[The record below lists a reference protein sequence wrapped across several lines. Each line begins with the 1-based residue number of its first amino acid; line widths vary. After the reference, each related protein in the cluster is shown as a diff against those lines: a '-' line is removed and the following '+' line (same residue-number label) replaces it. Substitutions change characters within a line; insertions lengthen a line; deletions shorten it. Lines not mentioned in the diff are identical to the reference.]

1 MHRNNCTGLIV
12 KGVGVM
18 GTVLLKRLRR
28 LCNLAVLAPFALSA
42 CSGMAFVEPAPIK
55 LDLYDPLKAENVAA
69 ENDSEKQTAGAPSAT
84 AEDAKPKNK
93 LIYYRGRAGALQHL
107 GDDNEDR
114 LQGRMLQLNFVNAPA
129 GDAARTILRDALG
142 EALSIAD
149 GASGVIT
156 LTAPE
161 PVSAR
166 DALDAMEMALAESN
180 LALIDTGAGFLLTT
194 LDDAAQTPQAPRPR
208 SAVGFS
214 TTIVPVRYGV
224 PSEIVRLIEP
234 FLTTR
239 VTLNA
244 DDREGAITV
253 RGPKVDSDEAL
264 DAIETFDAP
273 YLTDRVFGL
282 FKLEFAEA
290 DTVRTEVE
298 NLLRASGAPTGGATT
313 IIALP
318 RLNLLFVST
327 RTSDAF
333 AEARGWIERFD
344 QPSGGD
350 KRRLRY
356 YRVQYTP
363 ADALSAQLNAAFG
376 GGGGGPAN
384 FSTGGADLP
393 GVQDNGQSQQQRQPS
408 FAPPALGGDRA
419 SITPDTLN
427 NALLIRATDQ
437 EYAEILDL
445 IDKMDR
451 QAAQVLI
458 EATIAEV
465 TLTDDL
471 SFGVRWFFENAEST
485 LDFSD
490 TGSLGPVFPG
500 LNYSFIDGN
509 VGAALNTLASVTD
522 VTVLSAPSIMVLNN
536 QSASLQVGDEVPI
549 VTQQSSSVEGGNAPI
564 VSNLQLRETGVILE
578 VKPRINASDVVV
590 LEVTQEVSDV
600 TQTTT
605 SGIDSPTI
613 QQRRFTSTVAVS
625 DKGTAVLGG
634 LIRETYS
641 DNNSGV
647 PVLKDIPLLGYA
659 FKSRDITKRRTELL
673 VFLTPHIIRNESD
686 AATAFK
692 RLRREMRYLYDDEA
706 ADNDEPAPTN

>member
-1 MHRNNCTGLIV
+1 
-12 KGVGVM
+12 M
-18 GTVLLKRLRR
+18 GNKVLS
-28 LCNLAVLAPFALSA
+28 LAPALRCGAFVVTFTLASA
-42 CSGMAFVEPAPIK
+42 CTTAPLVEPEPIA
-55 LDLYDPLKAENVAA
+55 LDLYDPLTAEAKVISAN
-69 ENDSEKQTAGAPSAT
+69 EGFTAGPNPTSAD
-84 AEDAKPKNK
+84 AEGAKKPNK
-93 LIYYRGRAGALQHL
+93 LIYYRGRAGALAQL
-107 GDDNEDR
+107 SADNEDR
-114 LQGRMLQLNFVNAPA
+114 LHGRMLQLNFVNAPA

-142 EALSIAD
+142 ETLSIAD
-149 GASGVIT
+149 GVSGVIT
-156 LTAPE
+156 LSAPE

-166 DALDAMEMALAESN
+166 DALDAMELALAESN
-180 LALIDTGAGFLLTT
+180 LALIDTDSGFLLTT

-208 SAVGFS
+208 AAVGFS

-224 PSEIVRLIEP
+224 PSDIVRLIEP
-234 FLTTR
+234 FLTSR
-239 VTLNA
+239 VTLTP
-244 DDREGAITV
+244 DDQEGAIVV
-253 RGPKVDSDEAL
+253 RGPNVDSAEAL

-282 FKLEFAEA
+282 FKIEFAEA
-290 DTVRTEVE
+290 DTIKTEVE
-298 NLLRASGAPTGGATT
+298 SLLAASGSPTGGGTAL
-313 IIALP
+313 IALP
-318 RLNLLFVST
+318 RLNLLFVSA

-333 AEARGWIERFD
+333 AETRGWIERFD

-350 KRRLRY
+350 ERRLRY
-356 YRVQYTP
+356 YRVRYTP

-376 GGGGGPAN
+376 GGGAVSSSFGAG
-384 FSTGGADLP
+384 SGGADLP
-393 GVQDNGQSQQQRQPS
+393 GIQGLTNPGQPQRQPQRQSS
-408 FAPPALGGDRA
+408 FAAPPALSDDRA

-445 IDKMDR
+445 IEKMDR

-471 SFGVRWFFENAEST
+471 AFGVRWFFDNAESS

-490 TGSLGPVFPG
+490 AGTLGPVFPG

-536 QSASLQVGDEVPI
+536 QSANLQVGDEVPI

-634 LIRETYS
+634 LIRETYT

-647 PVLKDIPLLGYA
+647 PVLKDIPVLGYA

-686 AATAFK
+686 ATDAFK
-692 RLRREMRYLYDDEA
+692 RLRREMRYLYNDA
-706 ADNDEPAPTN
+706 AKDTKAEPHEPASTN

>member
-1 MHRNNCTGLIV
+1 MGI
-12 KGVGVM
+12 GVM
-18 GTVLLKRLRR
+18 GTILSKRLGKRQKFQ
-28 LCNLAVLAPFALSA
+28 LWKFAAFAPALLTA
-42 CSGMAFVEPAPIK
+42 CSSLSLVAPAPIK
-55 LDLYDPLKAENVAA
+55 LDIYDPLTAEVEEAASIDGTQITAASSAAAA
-69 ENDSEKQTAGAPSAT
+69 ES
-84 AEDAKPKNK
+84 AKPTNK
-93 LIYYRGRAGALQHL
+93 LIYYRGRAGALQQL
-107 GDDNEDR
+107 GDENEDR

-129 GDAARTILRDALG
+129 GDVARTVIRDALG
-142 EALSIAD
+142 ETVSIAD
-149 GASGVIT
+149 GVNGTIT
-156 LTAPE
+156 LTASA

-166 DALDAMEMALAESN
+166 DALDAMELALAESG

-194 LDDAAQTPQAPRPR
+194 LENAGQTPQAPGSR
-208 SAVGFS
+208 ATVGFA
-214 TTIVPVRYGV
+214 TTIATVRFGI
-224 PSEIVRLIEP
+224 PSEISRLIEP

-239 VTLNA
+239 VTLTP
-244 DDREGAITV
+244 DDNEGVIMV

-282 FKLEFAEA
+282 FKLEFADAE
-290 DTVRTEVE
+290 TVRNEVE
-298 NLLRASGAPTGGATT
+298 SLLQASGAPTGGTT
-313 IIALP
+313 TMVALP
-318 RLNLLFVST
+318 RLNLLFLST
-327 RTSDAF
+327 RTSEAF
-333 AEARGWIERFD
+333 AETRGWIERFD

-363 ADALSAQLNAAFG
+363 ADALASQLNAAFG
-376 GGGGGPAN
+376 GGGGATSFGA
-384 FSTGGADLP
+384 GADLP
-393 GVQDNGQSQQQRQPS
+393 GVQGQSGQNQQQRSQSFSSPS
-408 FAPPALGGDRA
+408 FGGDRA

-427 NALLIRATDQ
+427 NALLVRATDQ

-445 IDKMDR
+445 IGKMDR

-471 SFGVRWFFENAEST
+471 AFGVRWFFENAEST

-509 VGAALNTLASVTD
+509 VGAALNTLASITD

-536 QSASLQVGDEVPI
+536 QSANLQVGDEVPI
-549 VTQQSSSVEGGNAPI
+549 VTQQAQGTSDQNAPL
-564 VSNLQLRETGVILE
+564 VSTLQLRETGVILE
-578 VKPRINASDVVV
+578 VKPRINASDIVV

-600 TQTTT
+600 TPTTT

-613 QQRRFTSTVAVS
+613 QQRRFTSTVAVK
-625 DKGTAVLGG
+625 DKGTTVLGG
-634 LIRETYS
+634 LIRETYT
-641 DNNSGV
+641 DNSSGV
-647 PVLKDIPLLGYA
+647 PILKNIPLFGNA
-659 FKSRDITKRRTELL
+659 FRSRDITKRRTELL

-692 RLRREMRYLYDDEA
+692 RLRREMRYLYDDEP
-706 ADNDEPAPTN
+706 DDEKPASTN